1 MSNFYFLKDKWKTLY
16 KLGKQSEEQCLIDN
30 NISILKSR
38 IFNEQLTKLLL
49 IKLKKDYKDLTQY
62 ECIQLIRRE
71 FNEKHFTQALPNILD
86 TVRLYGNKAAHEGF
100 GNSKVARICV
110 ENMVKA
116 SAWLYANVTKD
127 TSILPIKFDE
137 SFLGTGSVISTLDIK
152 QEETLICSEIEID
165 ASCLKKETEKE
176 RVDSTQ
182 EENENKEIQ
191 NKLNLTEK
199 ETRLELIDAEIR
211 EAGWNLDDEREVK
224 REYLIKRPGNSGLR
238 VDYALFDEKG
248 QVIAVIEAKRTS
260 EDAIKGRYEGLAYVN
275 EIEKNS
281 GLRPVLFLTNG
292 YDIKIIKSYNEIEK
306 TIYGFYSRED
316 LNRFHHKNKYSKPF
330 DEIKIDENIVNRPYQ
345 IEAVNRIM
353 QNFTKKDKSL
363 LVMATGTG
371 KTRVAIA
378 ITKALRDSGII
389 TRVLFLADRK
399 ELVNQARR
407 DKNGFD
413 KLLVI
418 SSIRISGSKDN
429 KTSGEIY
436 FSTYQSMDNCYE
448 SFSTG
453 FFDLI
458 ICDESHRSIYKHY
471 KNMLLKFD
479 SLILGLTATPV
490 SNIDKNTFRF
500 FDCEDDNPTFYY
512 SYEEALETKY
522 LVPFEK
528 ISKETRF
535 LKKGIKW
542 SELSEDEKEILIDEG
557 YDEEQINFD
566 RGDIESFVTN
576 KDTNRIIIETLMNE
590 GVKVKDRIGKSIIFA
605 RNKNHA
611 NFLFEIFNENY
622 PQYKGKLCC
631 IIYSGLPNVEDELL
645 KFKNN
650 DLPRIAISVD
660 MLDTG
665 IDIREIVNLVFAK
678 PIFSNVKFWQMIG
691 RGTRLRENLFEEGM
705 DKEGF
710 KVFDF
715 WANFEFFNENP
726 EGKKIPVQKSQ
737 IQTAFERKLDLLE
750 YFVETKDTKNINY
763 MVPLIKKD
771 IDELPL
777 KSIDVRD
784 KRKIID
790 EVNKEN
796 LWKNITKSFIKKLR
810 IDIAPLTQWI
820 EREDSIDSRSF
831 DCNMFKLELLK
842 CKDKMEDYCDMVNN
856 TKEKLSF
863 LNTSMN
869 LFDGGKR
876 ELINELL
883 EDDYNHSKWL
893 NATFIDLENIRTSL
907 RDLMKNKGIIKRPF
921 VKINLKD
928 TLINKDIDTNI
939 YSSKYEEYDKKVR
952 EELEKAIDNSLIIQK
967 IRRGLKLSH
976 FEELGIGALLREDFC
991 YSLRDLSSKSNI
1003 LEDDLVGIVRYYLD
1017 VDREY
1022 IDEVFNDYLGKYKQ
1036 SLTPSQIMIVKMI
1049 AEDIKKSKIIS
1060 SENLSKGAYNRICS
1074 AGFYGAF
1081 SEDDEESK
1089 DIKNIISGFL
1099 KKTASRI

>member
-16 KLGKQSEEQCLIDN
+16 KIGKQGEEQCFIDN

-38 IFNEQLTKLLL
+38 IFSEQLTKLIL
-49 IKLKKDYKDLTQY
+49 IKLKKDSSNLTQY
-62 ECIQLIRRE
+62 ECIQLIRKE
-71 FNEKHFTQALPNILD
+71 FNERHFTGALPNILD
-86 TVRLYGNKAAHEGF
+86 VVRLYGNKAAHEGF
-100 GNSKVARICV
+100 GNPKIAKLCL

-116 SAWLYANVTKD
+116 SAWLYANVTGDK
-127 TSILPIKFDE
+127 SILPIKFDD
-137 SFLGTGSVISTLDIK
+137 SFLGTGTAASKIDVKL
-152 QEETLICSEIEID
+152 EEIEQD
-165 ASCLKKETEKE
+165 VDSLKKETEEKKKNP
-176 RVDSTQ
+176 VQ

-199 ETRLELIDAEIR
+199 ETRIELIDAEIR
-211 EAGWNLDDEREVK
+211 EAGWNLDDENEVK
-224 REYLIKRPGNSGLR
+224 REYLIKRPGDSSLR
-238 VDYALFDEKG
+238 VDYALLNEKG
-248 QVIAVIEAKRTS
+248 QVIGVIEAKRTS
-260 EDAIKGRYEGLAYVN
+260 EDSIKGRYEGLAYVN
-275 EIEKNS
+275 EIEKNT

-292 YDIKIIKSYNEIEK
+292 YDIKIIKPYDEIEK
-306 TIYGFYSRED
+306 TVYGFYSRED
-316 LNRFHHKNKYSKPF
+316 LNRFHHKNKYSI
-330 DEIKIDENIVNRPYQ
+330 DEVKIDENIVNRPYQ
-345 IEAVNRIM
+345 IEAVNRVLA
-353 QNFTKKDKSL
+353 NFTKKDKSL

-371 KTRVAIA
+371 KTRVSIA
-378 ITKALRDSGII
+378 ITKALRDSGKV

-399 ELVNQARR
+399 ELVNQARAE
-407 DKNGFD
+407 KNGFD
-413 KLLVI
+413 KLLGI
-418 SSIRISGSKDN
+418 PSIRISGSQDN

-436 FSTYQSMDNCYE
+436 FATYQSMDNSYE

-471 KNMLLKFD
+471 KNMLLRFD

-490 SNIDKNTFRF
+490 SNIDRSTFKF
-500 FDCEDDNPTFYY
+500 FDCEENNPTFYY
-512 SYEEALETKY
+512 SYEDAIEAKY

-542 SELSEDEKEILIDEG
+542 NDLSEDEKEILIDEG

-576 KDTNRIIIETLMNE
+576 KDTNRIILETLMNE
-590 GVKVKDRIGKSIIFA
+590 GIKVKDRIGKSIIFA

-611 NFLFEIFNENY
+611 NFLREIFIENY
-622 PQYKGKLCC
+622 PQYKGKLCS

-645 KFKNN
+645 KFKND

-665 IDIREIVNLVFAK
+665 IDIREMVNLVFAK
-678 PIFSNVKFWQMIG
+678 PVFSNVKFWQMIG
-691 RGTRLRENLFEEGM
+691 RGTRLRENLFGDNV

-726 EGKKIPVQKSQ
+726 EGNKISIQKSQ

-750 YFVETKDTKNINY
+750 HFLDVKDTDNINY

-771 IDELPL
+771 IYDLPL
-777 KSIDVRD
+777 KAIDIRE
-784 KRKIID
+784 KRKAID
-790 EVNKEN
+790 EVKKEN
-796 LWKNITKSFIKKLR
+796 LWKNITKSFIQKLR
-810 IDIAPLTQWI
+810 VDIAPLTQWI
-820 EREDSIDSRSF
+820 EREDSMDSRSF
-831 DCNMFKLELLK
+831 DSSMFKLELLK
-842 CKDKMEDYCDMVNN
+842 CKDKMEEYSDMVNK
-856 TKEKLSF
+856 TKESLSF

-876 ELINELL
+876 ELVNELL
-883 EDDYNHSKWL
+883 EDDYTHSKWL
-893 NATFIDLENIRTSL
+893 NSSFQDLEKTRVSL
-907 RDLMKNKGIIKRPF
+907 RDLMKNKTTIKRPF
-921 VKINLKD
+921 VKIDLKD

-939 YSSKYEEYDKKVR
+939 YPNKYEEYDKRVK

-967 IRRGLKLSH
+967 IRRGMKLSS
-976 FEELGIGALLREDFC
+976 FEEIGIGALLREHFC
-991 YSLRDLSSKSNI
+991 FSLKDLSSKSNI

-1017 VDREY
+1017 VDKEY
-1022 IDEVFNDYLGKYKQ
+1022 IDEVFSEYLNKYKQ
-1036 SLTPSQIMIVKMI
+1036 KLTPSQIRIVKLI
-1049 AEDIKKSKIIS
+1049 SDDIKKSKTLS
-1060 SENLSKGAYNRICS
+1060 PENLSKGAYGRICS

-1081 SEDDEESK
+1081 SEDNEEYKEINS
-1089 DIKNIISGFL
+1089 IIGGFL
-1099 KKTASRI
+1099 KKTASRV